1 MANAKI
7 ETVSKPVST
16 VVEEKVYTL
25 TLNEEEAKSLKALA
39 GSVYGSE
46 ADTYNRDTFAIWDA
60 LFYAGVPGVAFNT
73 RFTVSGSRI
82 IAKAL

>member
-39 GSVYGSE
+39 GSVVGGE

-60 LFYAGVPGVAFNT
+60 LFYAGVPSTPARD
-73 RFTVSGSRI
+73 RFTVSASRI